1 MTVAGDGNCYFSSV
15 SEVLYGTLDF
25 NALVRSKIVR
35 YVMDNPAL
43 FLSSLP
49 KRSAGDEVAHWCRGI
64 SNEGEDC
71 DEICLAAASLLFQFS
86 IHLINSGTSN
96 QNQVQQLLMQIV
108 RSNLPVVS

>member
-49 KRSAGDEVAHWCRGI
+49 KRSAGDEVAHWCRGM

-71 DEICLAAASLLFQFS
+71 DEICLAAASLLFKIS
-86 IHLINSGTSN
+86 IHLIKSGTSN
-96 QNQVQQLLMQIV
+96 QTQVQQLRMQIV